1 MVKVL
6 QLRWLERRSHKAGV
20 ASSNLVETTE
30 KRNNIRNG
38 VPLPLQWYPITCR
51 NSIVVSTLDF
61 HSSNGGSNPPSD
73 TMTREEK
80 NKKRK
85 ALGVL
90 RKEKKRAKDKLYMKI
105 ALENGESS
113 VSWGRRKL
121 QGRVWQCTMN
131 YVECNLSGY
140 CNGDC

>member
-1 MVKVL
+1 MLKTK
-6 QLRWLERRSHKAGV
+6 ERVIYNNLFNFNIYNYIKSLFTERDFFT
-20 ASSNLVETTE
+20 SSVRLVV
-30 KRNNIRNG
+30 R
-38 VPLPLQWYPITCR
+38 
-51 NSIVVSTLDF
+51 TLGF

>member
-1 MVKVL
+1 MLKTKERVIYNNLFNFNIYNYIKSLFTERDFFTSSVRLMVRTLGFHPKNRSSIL
-6 QLRWLERRSHKAGV
+6 LRS
-20 ASSNLVETTE
+20 
-30 KRNNIRNG
+30 
-38 VPLPLQWYPITCR
+38 
-51 NSIVVSTLDF
+51 
-61 HSSNGGSNPPSD
+61 

-90 RKEKKRAKDKLYMKI
+90 RKEKKRAKDRLYMKI

>member
-1 MVKVL
+1 M
-6 QLRWLERRSHKAGV
+6 
-20 ASSNLVETTE
+20 
-30 KRNNIRNG
+30 
-38 VPLPLQWYPITCR
+38 
-51 NSIVVSTLDF
+51 VSTLDF

-121 QGRVWQCTMN
+121 KGRVWQCTMN